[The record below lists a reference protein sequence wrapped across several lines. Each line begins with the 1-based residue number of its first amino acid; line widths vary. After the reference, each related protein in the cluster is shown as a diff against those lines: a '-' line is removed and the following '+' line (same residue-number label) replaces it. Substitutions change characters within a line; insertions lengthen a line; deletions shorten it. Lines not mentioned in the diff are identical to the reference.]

1 MSEMMNQGFMQ
12 KMKGKVQSVWG
23 DITDDDIQKSMGNKD
38 QLVGTIKEKTGQSED
53 EIRRRLDEL
62 ERDAA

>member
-23 DITDDDIQKSMGNKD
+23 DITDDDIQKAQGNKD
-38 QLVGTIKEKTGQSED
+38 QLVGTIKEKTGQSEE